1 MAKQC
6 LVIGLGRFGSA
17 VATTLY
23 ELGYEVVAIDHR
35 EEPVEAVTNL
45 VTYASILD
53 ATDERALRAIN
64 VDEFDVVVV
73 AIGSDIEGSI
83 LATLNAKSLGAAY
96 VVSKATNETSR
107 RVLEKIGADLVIR
120 PEHDMGVRLARQL
133 ARPNLMDTLDLGS
146 DHTIAELE
154 VNARISGTLKDRNLT
169 NRFGVQVI
177 AVKRGSRVEVS
188 PRADFELKGR
198 DHIVVVGTRHG
209 IEDLRR
215 YLGIEG

>member
-23 ELGYEVVAIDHR
+23 ELGYEVAAIDSR

-53 ATDERALRAIN
+53 ATDERALRAVN

-83 LATLNAKSLGAAY
+83 LATLNAKSLGAPY

-154 VNARISGTLKDRNLT
+154 VNARIAGTLKERNLT

-188 PRADFELKGR
+188 PRADFELRAR
-198 DHIVVVGTRHG
+198 DHIVVVGNRHG

-215 YLGIEG
+215 YLGVTD